1 MTRNETVSDRKL
13 DGCDKNELLVCAR
26 CVIEQL
32 KSFAIAIVRLT
43 VLEQRILEILR
54 VEAFYGESGEI
65 AGIRH
70 RSGVI

>member
-1 MTRNETVSDRKL
+1 
-13 DGCDKNELLVCAR
+13 
-26 CVIEQL
+26 VIEQL